1 MFKKSTP
8 KLLVVATAGLLALA
22 MVGCSSGTPN
32 NNNSSS
38 SSQPSST
45 PRQGDT
51 LTMSAG
57 GDPLAIDPALIKS
70 GLGTQISV
78 VMAETLTTY
87 KDSPDGSLKP
97 LLAVSWKPNATNDV
111 WTFKLRDKVKFQDGT
126 PFDADAVKQNF
137 DRLRDKRLAVLTAG
151 DVASFVKSE
160 DVIDPLTIAINLTQP
175 VSYFPNAVSN
185 QTSAITSPTS
195 WTVAPNTFASA
206 SKVVGTG
213 PYKLTEWVQNDHIT
227 VTRNDGYWGKKPYYQ
242 TQIFKFIPDANARE
256 TALRAGQIDAAVG
269 LPAADLD
276 SMKNNSSLDVNI
288 SFGTRMNYLAINTA
302 STANPLLQ
310 DPRVRQALNYAVD
323 KNAIVKS
330 VLFGAGKV
338 TTAPG
343 INGPDNQCKLPQY
356 TYNPKKAKSL
366 LASAG
371 ATGMTVQLLS
381 PNGRFLQ
388 DSQTA
393 QAIAGYLTDVG
404 LKVVGPQIADNAT
417 NQAIIAAPPAKSNAD
432 PRDQLFI
439 WSFGADFAH
448 PSQSLT
454 RIYQAGGGLNFS
466 HYANSKVAA
475 LTLQAIAEPDKKKA
489 ADLYCQA
496 EKLVWDDA
504 PVVFLYTAGFV
515 VVSSTKVA
523 GITIVPNSVYD
534 SIYAYPAA

>member
-1 MFKKSTP
+1 LFTRTKPTT
-8 KLLVVATAGLLALA
+8 LAVAAAGLLALA
-22 MVGCSSGTPN
+22 LVGCTSGNPSS
-32 NNNSSS
+32 SSS

-87 KDSPDGSLKP
+87 KDSKDGSLQP
-97 LLAVSWKPNATNDV
+97 LLATSWKPNSTNDV
-111 WTFKLRDKVKFQDGT
+111 WTFKLRANVKFQDGT
-126 PFDADAVKQNF
+126 PFDADAVKANF
-137 DRLRDKRLAVLTAG
+137 DRLRDKSLAVLTAG
-151 DVASFVKSE
+151 DVATFVKSE
-160 DVIDPLTIAINLTQP
+160 DVVDPQTIAINLTQP

-195 WTVAPNTFASA
+195 WTVAPNTYKSA

-227 VTRNDGYWGKKPYYQ
+227 VTRNDDYWGKKPYYK

-256 TALRAGQIDAAVG
+256 TALRAGQIDLAVG

-276 SMKNNSSLDVNI
+276 SMKNNTSLDVNI
-288 SFGTRMNYLAINTA
+288 SFGTRINYLAINTA

-323 KNAIVKS
+323 KKAIVKS
-330 VLFGAGKV
+330 VLFGAGQV
-338 TTAPG
+338 STTPG
-343 INGPDNQCKLPQY
+343 INGPDNECTLPQY
-356 TYNPKKAKSL
+356 TYNPKKAKQL
-366 LASAG
+366 LQSAG
-371 ATGMTVQLLS
+371 ASGMTVQLLS

-417 NQAIIAAPPAKSNAD
+417 NQAIIAAPQPASNAD

-454 RIYQAGGGLNFS
+454 RIYQAGSGLNFS
-466 HYANSKVAA
+466 HYKNDQVTD
-475 LTLQAIAEPDKKKA
+475 LTLKAIAEPDKKKA

-496 EKLVWDDA
+496 EKLVWTDA
-504 PVVFLYTAGFV
+504 PVIFLYTAGFV
-515 VVSSTKVA
+515 VVSNTKVQ
-523 GITIVPNSVYD
+523 GLSIIPNSVYD